1 MRTKEIAE
9 KITQRLV
16 WEDLD
21 QSAIR
26 QLIEMARKEDL
37 EGWGLAIPPAQSGDV
52 TSQAIQ
58 SGNEPASAHLVARE
72 ELVVCGLHL
81 VQMVLDTYGD
91 GAVFKPLAQDGTKCV
106 PGSRLGTL
114 AGPAQ
119 LILESER
126 ILLNFLQRLSG
137 VASSTRSFVEAMG
150 DTTTRLLDTRKTT
163 PGYRVLEK
171 YAVACGGGFNH
182 RIGLFDRVM
191 LKDNHLAAD
200 RASHGQAL
208 AELVQSVRNTW
219 PGMIIEL
226 EVDSINQ
233 IPPALGA
240 GADVFLLDNFT
251 REDLIEAIQL
261 IGDGAATEASG
272 GITMESL
279 AELSSIGLDFISTG
293 ATIHKSTWKDIALDW
308 EIELS

>member
-1 MRTKEIAE
+1 MSTNRIAE
-9 KITQRLV
+9 KITQKLT

-26 QLIEMARKEDL
+26 QLIKLAKQEDL
-37 EGWGLAIPPAQSGDV
+37 EGWGLAIPPAQFGDV

-58 SGNEPASAHLVARE
+58 SGNESASAHLIARE
-72 ELVVCGLHL
+72 ELVVCGLNL
-81 VQMVLDTYGD
+81 VQLVMDTYGN
-91 GAVFKPLAQDGTKCV
+91 GATFKPLVQDGTKCAS
-106 PGSRLGTL
+106 GSCLGTL
-114 AGPAQ
+114 TGPTR
-119 LILESER
+119 LLLESER

-137 VASSTRSFVEAMG
+137 VASSTRSYVDAMG
-150 DTTTRLLDTRKTT
+150 DTPTRLLDTRKTT

-171 YAVACGGGFNH
+171 YAVVCGGGYNH

-200 RASHGQAL
+200 KASHGQAL
-208 AELVQSVRNTW
+208 AELVQSVRNKW
-219 PGMIIEL
+219 PEMIIEL
-226 EVDSINQ
+226 EVDAINQ
-233 IPPALGA
+233 IPPALGS

-251 REDLIEAIQL
+251 REELIEAIQL
-261 IGDGAATEASG
+261 IGDAAATEASG

-308 EIELS
+308 EI